1 MEPVASPASQPRPKL
16 RRTHWLALIALGLV
30 FASWLFYAPA
40 GLLGKA
46 DAIGY
51 AVCHRIDGRSFHIGN
66 IQMPLCARCTGI
78 YLGVVLGVAAMVV
91 AGRGRAGALPPLRV
105 IITLI
110 LFIAVMGIDGVNS
123 FLTLLPRL
131 PHVYEPQNWL
141 RLVTGTLDGVAM
153 AALIFPMFNQ
163 TLWRNWEDRP
173 VIANMREVG
182 VLVLLAAV
190 VIALVLSDNAVVL
203 YPLALIS
210 VGGVVLLLT
219 LTNSMLFML
228 ITRTENK
235 ARAAWDVLLPL
246 TGGLVGSFALI
257 LLIDVVRFIATGT
270 WGGFIIPGA

>member
-1 MEPVASPASQPRPKL
+1 MFL
-16 RRTHWLALIALGLV
+16 
-30 FASWLFYAPA
+30 SWLFYAPA

-46 DAIGY
+46 DAVGY

-66 IQMPLCARCTGI
+66 VQLPLCARCTGI
-78 YLGVVLGVAAMVV
+78 YLGVVLGVAAMVA

-110 LFIAVMGIDGVNS
+110 LCIVLMGLDGANS
-123 FLTLLPRL
+123 FLALLPRL

-153 AALIFPMFNQ
+153 AVLIFPMFNQ

-173 VIANMREVG
+173 VIGSMREVG
-182 VLVLLAAV
+182 GLVLLAAV
-190 VIALVLSDNAVVL
+190 VIALVLSDNAVIL

-235 ARAAWDVLLPL
+235 ARAAWDALLPL
-246 TGGLVGSFALI
+246 TGGL
-257 LLIDVVRFIATGT
+257 
-270 WGGFIIPGA
+270 

>member
-1 MEPVASPASQPRPKL
+1 MAF
-16 RRTHWLALIALGLV
+16 GLV
-30 FASWLFYAPA
+30 FVSWLFYAPA

-110 LFIAVMGIDGVNS
+110 LFIVVMGLDGVNS

-153 AALIFPMFNQ
+153 AVLIFPMFNQ

-190 VIALVLSDNAVVL
+190 VIALVLSDNAVIL

-235 ARAAWDVLLPL
+235 ARAAWDALLPL

-257 LLIDVVRFIATGT
+257 LLIDVVRFVATGT
-270 WGGFIIPGA
+270 WGGFVIPG

>member
-1 MEPVASPASQPRPKL
+1 MEPVASLTSQPRSGL
-16 RRTHWLALIALGLV
+16 HRAHWLALIAFGLV
-30 FASWLFYAPA
+30 FVSWLFYAPA

-46 DAIGY
+46 DAVGY

-78 YLGVVLGVAAMVV
+78 YLGVALGVAAMVV

-110 LFIAVMGIDGVNS
+110 LFIVAMGLDGVNS

-153 AALIFPMFNQ
+153 AVLIFPMFNQ

-190 VIALVLSDNAVVL
+190 VIALVLSDNAVIL

-235 ARAAWDVLLPL
+235 ARAAWDALLPL

-257 LLIDVVRFIATGT
+257 LLIDVVRFVATGT

>member
-1 MEPVASPASQPRPKL
+1 MEPVASLTSQPRSGL
-16 RRTHWLALIALGLV
+16 HRAHWLALIAFGLV
-30 FASWLFYAPA
+30 FVSWLFYAPA

-46 DAIGY
+46 DAVGY

-78 YLGVVLGVAAMVV
+78 YLGVALGVAAMVV

-110 LFIAVMGIDGVNS
+110 LFIVAMGLDGVNS

-153 AALIFPMFNQ
+153 AVLIFPMFNQ

-190 VIALVLSDNAVVL
+190 VIALVLSDNAVIL

-235 ARAAWDVLLPL
+235 ARAAWDALLPL

-257 LLIDVVRFIATGT
+257 LLIDVARFVATGT

>member
-1 MEPVASPASQPRPKL
+1 MEPVASLTSQPRSGL
-16 RRTHWLALIALGLV
+16 HRAHWLALIAFGLV
-30 FASWLFYAPA
+30 FVSWLLYAPA

-46 DAIGY
+46 DAVGY

-78 YLGVVLGVAAMVV
+78 YLGVALGVAAMVV

-110 LFIAVMGIDGVNS
+110 LFIVAMGLDGVNS

-153 AALIFPMFNQ
+153 AVLIFPMFNQ

-190 VIALVLSDNAVVL
+190 VIALVLSDNAVIL

-219 LTNSMLFML
+219 LINSMLFML

-235 ARAAWDVLLPL
+235 ARAAWDALLPL

-257 LLIDVVRFIATGT
+257 LLIDVVRFVATGT
-270 WGGFIIPGA
+270 WGGFAILG

>member
-1 MEPVASPASQPRPKL
+1 MEPVASLTSQPRSGL
-16 RRTHWLALIALGLV
+16 HRAHWLALIAFGLV
-30 FASWLFYAPA
+30 FVSWLLYAPA

-46 DAIGY
+46 DAVGY

-78 YLGVVLGVAAMVV
+78 YLGVALGVAAMVV

-110 LFIAVMGIDGVNS
+110 LFIVAMGLDGVNS

-153 AALIFPMFNQ
+153 AVLIFPMFNQ

-190 VIALVLSDNAVVL
+190 VIALVLSDNAVIL

-235 ARAAWDVLLPL
+235 ARAAWDALLPL

-257 LLIDVVRFIATGT
+257 LLIDVVRFVATGA

>member
-1 MEPVASPASQPRPKL
+1 MEPVTLPVSQPLPRL
-16 RRTHWLALIALGLV
+16 HRAHWLALIAFGLV
-30 FASWLFYAPA
+30 FVSWLFYAPA

-46 DAIGY
+46 DAVGY

-78 YLGVVLGVAAMVV
+78 YLGVALGVAAMVV

-110 LFIAVMGIDGVNS
+110 LFIVAMGLDGVNS

-153 AALIFPMFNQ
+153 AVLIFPMFNQ

-190 VIALVLSDNAVVL
+190 VIALVLSDNAVIL

-235 ARAAWDVLLPL
+235 ARAAWDALLPL

-257 LLIDVVRFIATGT
+257 LLIDVARFVATGT